1 MTKFQKIPPTALPKT
16 TKAKIDWLCL
26 TRSRRVGPA
35 TFIRLLN
42 EYGDASRALAALPEI
57 AVKSGAKNYEP
68 HKLTLAKSEFER
80 GLYAGY
86 TPLFLGTSSYPT
98 LLSEAPDA
106 PPFLW
111 ANGNVDFGLQ
121 SNIGIVGA
129 RNASALG
136 QRLTKSIAHDLG
148 DIGYVITSGLAR
160 GIDTAAHSSALEHG
174 TIAVFAG
181 GIDKIYPKEN
191 EKLAIEIGK
200 KGLILSEQPLGLV
213 PQARHFPQRNRIIA
227 GLVQALCVIEGA
239 TRSGSLITARAAA
252 DLGRDVMAVP
262 GNPMDPRASG
272 CNMLIKDG
280 ATLIR
285 SAQDIHEA
293 VETPKAEI
301 EKQLELAQSALHMEP
316 PNDIDGK
323 ILSILS
329 TAAISEDILIRDC
342 GLSAEIVSRELA
354 MMELDGRI
362 IRQAGGMLA
371 LAS

>member
-1 MTKFQKIPPTALPKT
+1 MTSFQKIPTTAVPKT
-16 TKAKIDWLCL
+16 TQAKIDWLCL

-42 EYGDASRALAALPEI
+42 EYGDATRALAALPEI
-57 AVKSGAKNYEP
+57 ARNSGAKNYEP
-68 HKLTLAKSEFER
+68 YKLASAKSEFER

-86 TPLFLGTSSYPT
+86 TPLFLGMRNYPT
-98 LLSEAPDA
+98 LLAEAPDA

-111 ANGNVDFGLQ
+111 ANGDVDLGQ
-121 SNIGIVGA
+121 RSNIGLVGA

-136 QRLTKSIAHDLG
+136 QRLTKSIASELG
-148 DIGYVITSGLAR
+148 EIGYVVTSGLAR
-160 GIDTAAHSSALEHG
+160 GIDTAAHLAALGGG

-181 GIDKIYPKEN
+181 GIDKVYPQEN
-191 EKLAIEIGK
+191 AKLSVEIGK

-252 DLGRDVMAVP
+252 DIGRDVMAVP
-262 GNPMDPRASG
+262 GNPMDPRAAG
-272 CNMLIKDG
+272 CNMLIKEG
-280 ATLIR
+280 ATLVR
-285 SAQDIHEA
+285 NAGDIHEA
-293 VETPKAEI
+293 VETPKPNPKP
-301 EKQLELAQSALHMEP
+301 KQPDQPKLPLERHAQAV
-316 PNDIDGK
+316 DRK

-329 TAAISEDILIRDC
+329 TSAISEDILIRDT

-354 MMELDGRI
+354 MMELDGRV